1 VRDALANF
9 TLLQT
14 LRQSLLQAPLSP
26 APHQPRSV
34 CAVHILSVSTRTRRQ
49 LTSVRDVAPAEQTK
63 PASQLARSPLNLPG
77 LLMRMERYNHL
88 HREVYP
94 SYIANDLCK
103 RQPQRVASFNY
114 NLSPA
119 VLRKHFF
126 LACDEKTTGFRSVL
140 MLFSR
145 YRRHTRRNGERAL
158 SLPGPVKKPRRKR
171 LTQLPKNSAGQ
182 RSPFPQKPNSG
193 DRDREVGREVVNCGF
208 THRNDVNRP
217 PVVENPAAAL
227 Q

>member
-1 VRDALANF
+1 M
-9 TLLQT
+9 
-14 LRQSLLQAPLSP
+14 
-26 APHQPRSV
+26 
-34 CAVHILSVSTRTRRQ
+34 VSTITRIQ

-88 HREVYP
+88 HRESYP
-94 SYIANDLCK
+94 SYIANDL
-103 RQPQRVASFNY
+103 RRMQPQRVASFNY

-126 LACDEKTTGFRSVL
+126 LACDAKTTGFRFVS
-140 MLFSR
+140 MLFLR
-145 YRRHTRRNGERAL
+145 YRRSHTPEWRTSAVTTWPGQKAKKETPYATTQKQPRA
-158 SLPGPVKKPRRKR
+158 
-171 LTQLPKNSAGQ
+171 TIA
-182 RSPFPQKPNSG
+182 FPQKPNSG